1 MDTDAAEPQIE
12 KKDSMK
18 DNIKNIIF
26 DLGGVLVGLDAE
38 RCIAAFRKV
47 GCGVLASYVEEHR
60 TEDLFLDTELGRIG
74 EAEFCDEVR
83 RIARADATDA
93 DIVWAWNQLLTTI
106 PVGKLR
112 LLSRLRANGYR
123 VFLLSNTNIMHW
135 TFCRDRLFTAD
146 GLAADDY
153 FDRIFLSYEMH
164 LAKPSAEIF
173 SQALA
178 MADIRADETLF
189 IDDRDENCQ
198 AAASLG
204 IDTLLET
211 TGEEWTRIGI

>member
-1 MDTDAAEPQIE
+1 
-12 KKDSMK
+12 MK

-26 DLGGVLVGLDAE
+26 DLGGVLVGLDPE

-47 GCGVLASYVEEHR
+47 GCGILASYVEEHR

-83 RIARADATDA
+83 RIARTDTADS

-112 LLSRLRANGYR
+112 LLRLLRAGGYR
-123 VFLLSNTNIMHW
+123 VLLLSNTNVMHW

-146 GLAADDY
+146 GMTASDY

-173 SQALA
+173 SQTLA
-178 MADIRADETLF
+178 QAGIRADETLF
-189 IDDRDENCQ
+189 IDDRDENCR

-204 IDTLLET
+204 IGTLLET
-211 TGEEWTRIGI
+211 TGEEWTKMEILNDGKAK